1 MRKFKLV
8 SYALAHETCVVS
20 FRAGPHSNASFAARA
35 FASSAFAASITKHTP
50 CRLVLRRM
58 KNLDFELFDFG
69 ILAGSF
75 TGDLCSSRHAPQ
87 SETDAAG
94 YIRSYAANL
103 TKLKVPHVTPPT

>member
-1 MRKFKLV
+1 
-8 SYALAHETCVVS
+8 
-20 FRAGPHSNASFAARA
+20 
-35 FASSAFAASITKHTP
+35 
-50 CRLVLRRM
+50 M

-103 TKLKVPHVTPPT
+103 TKLKVPQCNAADIADVVVTPVPLNAIPVSQTGGVSR